1 VGQEHGHQFRDVAG
15 DAFGNSISSLNWFDM
30 RLVRGLSDFN
40 VAEHLLSTETW
51 DIPTANHSPE
61 RRDGLRRDGNLE
73 QSSRSATA
81 YRSRQRGALAM
92 IPLLP
97 KTMTTGLFRIGSAG
111 PDAKTHESRKSE
123 QLLSRLSAL
132 QFHRTRCCLLGCE

>member
-1 VGQEHGHQFRDVAG
+1 M
-15 DAFGNSISSLNWFDM
+15 L
-30 RLVRGLSDFN
+30 
-40 VAEHLLSTETW
+40 AEHLLSTERGTF
-51 DIPTANHSPE
+51 PQPNHSPE

-111 PDAKTHESRKSE
+111 PGATAPPNPENRTTIAKTKGLPVPPHPSMP
-123 QLLSRLSAL
+123 
-132 QFHRTRCCLLGCE
+132 CV